1 MDEGEKEVEMLKE
14 KTGKRRMFSPQFGEF
29 VMIDR
34 SPGELEHMKAIDRK
48 ITKPAFSVV
57 LRYMYIAPS
66 ELFQSS
72 FGRRSILSVM
82 NQYASE
88 WVNKF
93 RHNVHAWTLSKIWYY
108 PYIFPGRRGY
118 WRKARLYKY
127 YRERKMY
134 QETFAMTVLDMK
146 LFNWG
151 WRPRRF
157 SNMVLNTEE
166 LATIYHPPTYI
177 VLTGPLIKRVEAR
190 KTGPPAGLPIYGE
203 GSEDLPLEKK

>member
-1 MDEGEKEVEMLKE
+1 
-14 KTGKRRMFSPQFGEF
+14 
-29 VMIDR
+29 
-34 SPGELEHMKAIDRK
+34 
-48 ITKPAFSVV
+48 
-57 LRYMYIAPS
+57 
-66 ELFQSS
+66 
-72 FGRRSILSVM
+72 
-82 NQYASE
+82 
-88 WVNKF
+88 
-93 RHNVHAWTLSKIWYY
+93 
-108 PYIFPGRRGY
+108 
-118 WRKARLYKY
+118 
-127 YRERKMY
+127 MY
-134 QETFAMTVLDMK
+134 QETFGMTVLDMK